1 VAGGLLGM
9 FMLGIFTVRG
19 DGRAV
24 VAGILFAVTFSAVV
38 SFAGLGWL
46 PQEWGFFIG
55 RHFEGYYT
63 GIVGNVVVWLIVDEA
78 HVATLAVAPDYRG
91 QGVARALLAAVLL
104 EAWRRGARKSLL
116 EVRRSNTAALHL
128 YYGLGFA
135 AVGLRPGYYEDTHE
149 DALLLTLE
157 NIQPQALEKLLKS
170 AEIVFEPGLG

>member
-1 VAGGLLGM
+1 MIGGAYLLFKADTLTLQDLWAEFQSIVAGGLLGM

-63 GIVGNVVVWLIVDEA
+63 
-78 HVATLAVAPDYRG
+78 
-91 QGVARALLAAVLL
+91 AL
-104 EAWRRGARKSLL
+104 
-116 EVRRSNTAALHL
+116 
-128 YYGLGFA
+128 
-135 AVGLRPGYYEDTHE
+135 
-149 DALLLTLE
+149 
-157 NIQPQALEKLLKS
+157 
-170 AEIVFEPGLG
+170 